1 MVGRKSKY
9 SSEKLNTKGTKIW
22 SVAVYIRLSQEDSDN
37 GEDKQESNS
46 ITSQKALLNE
56 FIEEHDDLIVY
67 DTYVDD
73 GYTGTD
79 FNRPGFQR
87 LLEDMR
93 KGNINSVLVKDLSRL
108 GRNYIEVGNYIEQIF
123 PLFNI
128 RFIAIN
134 DSVDSFKNP
143 TSTNTILV
151 PFKNLIND
159 EYCRDTS
166 IKIRS
171 ALNGRKRKGEFV
183 GAFPSYGYIKNP
195 EDNHKLIIDNESA
208 EIVRKIF
215 EWKVNEGLGNLSICH
230 RLNDMGVLNPT
241 GYKKKKLNQN
251 YNNSKILQEDY
262 SWCPSTVRNIL
273 KNDIYIGNVTQ
284 GKRRVKSYKVHKVE
298 QVPEDEWI
306 TVENMHEPIIDK
318 ELFKKAQGL
327 RKVDT
332 RVQDSGTLS
341 MWSGVL
347 KCADCGRAMHK
358 KYCKNKSGTVYEY
371 YICGTYRKKSNKL
384 CTKHTLKVEE
394 LENAV
399 LEAIKL
405 HIELLVDTEKLLEQI
420 NKSNT
425 KKLANEN
432 MKNIKQA
439 KEKEI
444 EKISNLKRCLYED
457 WKNEYITKEE
467 YLEYKQKYEQDIE
480 KIKEIMVNLDKQK
493 EKQEEIINGNS
504 KWIENFKAHKNI
516 TELDRDIITELID
529 YIEVHENKKIT
540 IHFKFMNELNEIL
553 EYIDEG
559 NKASIF
565 EKVKEA

>member
-1 MVGRKSKY
+1 MAGRKSKY
-9 SSEKLNTKGTKIW
+9 SSENSNNNKAKIW
-22 SVAVYIRLSQEDSDN
+22 AVAQYIRLSQEDNDT
-37 GEDKQESNS
+37 GIDKQESNS

-93 KGNINSVLVKDLSRL
+93 KGNINCVLVKDLSRL

-123 PLFNI
+123 PLFNV

-143 TSTNTILV
+143 MSSNTILV

-159 EYCRDTS
+159 EYARDTS
-166 IKIRS
+166 IKIKS
-171 ALNGRKRKGEFV
+171 ALNGRKKKGEFI
-183 GAFPSYGYIKNP
+183 GAFPSYGYVKD
-195 EDNHKLIIDNESA
+195 EQDKHKLVIDKESA

-215 EWKVNEGLGNLSICH
+215 EWKVNEGLGNLSICY

-251 YNNSKILQEDY
+251 YSNSKMKQEDY

-273 KNDIYIGNVTQ
+273 KNDVYIGNVTQ
-284 GKRRVKSYKVHKVE
+284 GKRKVKSYKIHKVE
-298 QVPEDEWI
+298 QVPEDEWV

-318 ELFKKAQGL
+318 ELFDKAQGL
-327 RKVDT
+327 RQVDT
-332 RVQDSGTLS
+332 RVQNTGTLS
-341 MWSGVL
+341 MWAGIL
-347 KCADCGRAMHK
+347 KCADCARSMHK
-358 KYCKNKSGTVYEY
+358 KYCKNTSGTVYEY
-371 YICGTYRKKSNKL
+371 YICSTYRKKSNKL

-394 LENAV
+394 LENSV

-405 HIELLVDTEKLLEQI
+405 HIKLLIDTENILEQVG
-420 NKSNT
+420 KSKT
-425 KKLANEN
+425 KQLANEN
-432 MKNIKQA
+432 IINIKQA

-457 WKNEYITKEE
+457 WKNEDITREE
-467 YLEYKQKYEQDIE
+467 YLEYKHKYEKDIE
-480 KIKEIMVNLDKQK
+480 RIKEIIENLDKQK
-493 EKQEEIINGNS
+493 ERQEGIIDGNS
-504 KWIENFKAHKNI
+504 QWIENFKKYKNI
-516 TELDRDIITELID
+516 TELDRDIITELIE
-529 YIEVHENKKIT
+529 YIEVYENKKIK
-540 IHFKFMNELNEIL
+540 IHFKFMNELDKIY
-553 EYIDEG
+553 EYIANE
-559 NKASIF
+559 NKAVSL
-565 EKVKEA
+565 KK